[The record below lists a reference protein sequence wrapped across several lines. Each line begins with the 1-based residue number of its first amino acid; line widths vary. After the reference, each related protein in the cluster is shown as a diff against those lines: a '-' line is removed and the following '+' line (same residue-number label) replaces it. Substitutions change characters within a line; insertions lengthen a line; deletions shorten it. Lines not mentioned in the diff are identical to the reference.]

1 MSEERSESPQ
11 IDHNAVHHL
20 VDRIVAANLTTAIY
34 TRLNTLQTQEDYDE
48 DNFDEIARDVV
59 REVTTTYTALLS
71 VFQKNAEDAQD
82 DTDNGR

>member
-59 REVTTTYTALLS
+59 R
-71 VFQKNAEDAQD
+71 
-82 DTDNGR
+82 